1 MPSFVISVLQALPPF
16 AAVLLLVVTVHELGH
31 FLMAKALGV
40 SVAQFSIGFGKAI
53 LKWRDKSGVEW
64 RLGWIP
70 LGGFVKFAGDA
81 DAASTVPDADETD
94 RLRREVAARHGVD
107 AADSLYH
114 CKPVWARALV
124 VAAGPAANFLLATVI
139 FAGLLMV
146 LGETILPPRIAQVS
160 PQSAAARAGF
170 QPGDLITALDGRSTA
185 SFDEVQRYVR
195 IRAGDPIRFGVDRG
209 GQPIELTATP
219 DRRSIKDD
227 ITGRSMSVGLLGFSP
242 AATQADF
249 RTVRF
254 GPVQAVAKGVSRTS
268 EVLNTTI
275 FYIGRIFRGRESG
288 DQIGGLMGTAQ
299 MSGKLAQKAAA
310 AAPDFGGA
318 VLNVGLNLLSLAAV
332 ISVGIGFMNLLPVPI
347 LDGGHLMFYAY
358 EALARRPL
366 DARVQAVGYRVG
378 LALIV
383 GLMLFATWNDVRQ
396 LSLFHMLG
404 AMFG

>member
-40 SVAQFSIGFGKAI
+40 SVDQFSIGFGRAI
-53 LKWRDKSGVEW
+53 LKWHDKSGVEW

-70 LGGFVKFAGDA
+70 LGGFVKFTGDA
-81 DAASTVPDADETD
+81 DAASTVPDADETE
-94 RLRREVAARHGVD
+94 RLRLQVAAHDGP
-107 AADSLYH
+107 AAASRLYH

-124 VAAGPAANFLLATVI
+124 VVAGPAANFLLATAI
-139 FAGLLMV
+139 FAGLLMA
-146 LGETILPPRIAQVS
+146 LGESVLPPRISQVV
-160 PQSAAARAGF
+160 PQSPAARAGF
-170 QPGDLITALDGRSTA
+170 LPGDLIDRLDGRATD

-195 IRAGDPIRFGVDRG
+195 IRAGDPIQFGVNRG
-209 GQPIELTATP
+209 GQSLELTATP
-219 DRRSIKDD
+219 DRRSIRDE
-227 ITGRSMSVGLLGFSP
+227 ITGRNLSVGVLGFSP
-242 AATQADF
+242 AAQAADF
-249 RTVRF
+249 RHVRY
-254 GPVQAVAKGVSRTS
+254 GPVQAVAKGVTRTRD
-268 EVLNTTI
+268 VVNTTV

-299 MSGKLAQKAAA
+299 MSGKLAKAAA
-310 AAPDFGGA
+310 AAAPTLWGA

-396 LSLFHMLG
+396 LSLFRMLG

>member
-1 MPSFVISVLQALPPF
+1 MISVLQALPPF

-31 FLMAKALGV
+31 FLMAKAMGV
-40 SVAQFSIGFGKAI
+40 SIDQFSIGFGKAI

-70 LGGFVKFAGDA
+70 LGGFVKFSGDA
-81 DAASTVPDADETD
+81 DAASTLPDASETD
-94 RLRREVAARHGVD
+94 RLRRQVAAHDG
-107 AADSLYH
+107 AAATDRLYH

-124 VAAGPAANFLLATVI
+124 VAAGPAANFLLAAAI
-139 FAGLLMV
+139 FAGLLMA
-146 LGETILPPRIAQVS
+146 LGETVLPPRVAQVAA
-160 PQSAAARAGF
+160 QSTAERAGLL
-170 QPGDLITALDGRSTA
+170 PGDLIDRLDGRATD
-185 SFDEVQRYVR
+185 SFDDVQRYVR
-195 IRAGDPIRFGVDRG
+195 IRAGDPIRFGVDRAG
-209 GQPIELTATP
+209 RSLELTATP
-219 DRRSIKDD
+219 DRRIIRDE
-227 ITGRSMSVGLLGFSP
+227 ITGRALSVGILGFVP
-242 AATQADF
+242 AAKPTDF
-249 RTVRF
+249 RHVRY
-254 GPVQAVAKGVSRTS
+254 GPVQAVAKGVDRTR
-268 EVLNTTI
+268 EVLNTTV
-275 FYIGRIFRGRESG
+275 FYISRIFRGRESG

-299 MSGKLAQKAAA
+299 MSGKLAKAAA
-310 AAPDFGGA
+310 AAAPTFGGA

-383 GLMLFATWNDVRQ
+383 GLMLFATWNDVRH
-396 LSLFHMLG
+396 LSLFRTLG